1 MSAPARLAMVAA
13 LAASLLAGCASDGPR
28 ARGHRLDLGGPRDR
42 DRELETANPSAVI
55 AAELAFARMAREE
68 GTWTAFR
75 EYSTDDAL
83 WPAPALSNVRRD
95 LAGAADPA
103 EPIVWGP
110 DAVWVSCDGSFA
122 LSTGPASYPNG
133 RRSRFATIWQR
144 QRNGD
149 YRWVLDQG
157 FDLETGYAEPEM
169 IGARVAD
176 CPPRAPGMAA
186 ARGAPRRGLG
196 QRPFDRRHA
205 RMVDRDRGRLQPDAD
220 RQDQPGRRDDRGV
233 PPRIAAADG
242 AGRAARADL
251 PGLTCSSCSSRR
263 SSPCSWCSTRPAAR
277 RSMPG

>member
-13 LAASLLAGCASDGPR
+13 LAAALLAGCASDGPR

-55 AAELAFARMAREE
+55 AAELAFARMAREK

-75 EYSTDDAL
+75 EYSTEDAL

-95 LAGAADPA
+95 LAGTPDPA
-103 EPIVWGP
+103 EAIVWGP

-122 LSTGPASYPNG
+122 LSTGPATYPTG

-144 QRNGD
+144 QRDGD

-157 FDLETGYAEPEM
+157 FDLEAGHAQPEM

-176 CPPRAPGMAA
+176 CPPGRKRRDWRRPEV
-186 ARGAPRRGLG
+186 RRGEAWG
-196 QRPFDRRHA
+196 S
-205 RMVDRDRGRLQPDAD
+205 GRSNDGTLEWSTA
-220 RQDQPGRRDDRGV
+220 
-233 PPRIAAADG
+233 IAADCSRTLTVRTSQGG
-242 AGRAARADL
+242 AMTEVFRRESPRPTAPEGQPA
-251 PGLTCSSCSSRR
+251 PTC
-263 SSPCSWCSTRPAAR
+263 PA
-277 RSMPG
+277 